1 MNIIISHHIIVK
13 SLIASTIIKCYIY
26 YLQDVSE
33 TERAQAA
40 SRMEKAKCIIYTFLY
55 SNPYSPSRLKLS
67 LIYMTKRL

>member
-1 MNIIISHHIIVK
+1 MNIIISHHIIDK

-40 SRMEKAKCIIYTFLY
+40 SIPL
-55 SNPYSPSRLKLS
+55 
-67 LIYMTKRL
+67 